1 MLLLL
6 LFYPSTWY
14 ICDFFLFH
22 IEIEGKGG
30 WIIGGAKGYVGPPP
44 KLLGGGPGPLP
55 PPPPPAPLFLLRLC
69 KQYLWF
75 LLFFI
80 SEKVSHFL
88 SFQIKMKAP
97 AIILILVVLLL
108 VTGLEGFRRRCFIPR
123 RGPRRGQCVDR
134 KPHRHSTGLCAQIGN
149 SCQIFGGR
157 CRCTRG
163 GVFMHPTDE
172 SSHDDRVES

>member
-1 MLLLL
+1 MD
-6 LFYPSTWY
+6 YW
-14 ICDFFLFH
+14 
-22 IEIEGKGG
+22 GG
-30 WIIGGAKGYVGPPP
+30 QRVYWPPPP
-44 KLLGGGPGPLP
+44 KLLGGLVPSLP
-55 PPPPPAPLFLLRLC
+55 PPPPPPPSSYAYVNSTYGFS
-69 KQYLWF
+69 Y
-75 LLFFI
+75 FFHFRKCE
-80 SEKVSHFL
+80 SLSHFL
-88 SFQIKMKAP
+88 SFQIKIKAP

-108 VTGLEGFRRRCFIPR
+108 VTELEGFRRRCFIPR

-163 GVFMHPTDE
+163 IVFMHPTDE